1 MHQWYILQVYSGN
14 EKKIERELLAQL
26 DKKGLRKNI
35 EQILIPSEDVIEM
48 KKRKKLNTERK
59 FFHTHF
65 VNMK

>member
-26 DKKGLRKNI
+26 EKKGLKENI

-48 KKRKKLNTERK
+48 KKGKRLIQKEN
-59 FFHTHF
+59 FFQAI
-65 VNMK
+65 

>member
-48 KKRKKLNTERK
+48 KKGKKVK
-59 FFHTHF
+59 
-65 VNMK
+65 

>member
-48 KKRKKLNTERK
+48 KKGKKLTQKES
-59 FFHTHF
+59 FFLDICL
-65 VNMK
+65 

>member
-48 KKRKKLNTERK
+48 KKGKKLIQKES
-59 FFHTHF
+59 FFLGICL
-65 VNMK
+65 

>member
-26 DKKGLRKNI
+26 EKKGLKKNI

-48 KKRKKLNTERK
+48 KKGKKLTLRENSFQDICLSK
-59 FFHTHF
+59 
-65 VNMK
+65 

>member
-48 KKRKKLNTERK
+48 KKGKKVNTERK
-59 FFHTHF
+59 FFPGICL
-65 VNMK
+65 